1 MTPPADP
8 AANAPRDTNLM
19 RVVAVLREQG
29 RLTRA
34 EVSEATGLSRTTVSG
49 ILNRL
54 RDYGLVVENTEP
66 PQGAAVAGGLG
77 RPPTTV
83 ALDLSAGAAVG
94 VDIGRRHIRVTL
106 ADLGHQVLAQRE
118 ARFDVDG
125 RADQALAL
133 VATLVGE
140 AIAASGVAPG
150 RILGLGLGLPAPID
164 SDGRIGSS
172 KILPGW
178 TGRAPGPE
186 LAARVGLPVQV
197 GNDAN
202 LGGLAE
208 ALYGA
213 GRGHRHVVYLKLAT
227 GIGGALVLDGRLHS
241 GAGGVAGEIGHTTVS
256 DTGAVCRCGNRG
268 CLELVAGGPALL
280 DALRHTGVELSSIA
294 DVIERAQ
301 AGHAGCRRV
310 IEDTGALVGV
320 AVANTV
326 KLIDPSIVIIGGELA
341 AAGDLLLGP
350 IRAALRQAGLAGAE
364 PLVAAA
370 VLGEAAESLGGVLL
384 VLHETDKAAAEDL
397 VARLMQETDRPLTP
411 DAAPRSAPQSGLTND
426 SPRSPRAT
434 SSAPRE
440 ASASRRPSR
449 S

>member
-1 MTPPADP
+1 MNPPVES
-8 AANAPRDTNLM
+8 AATPRDTNLL
-19 RVVAVLREQG
+19 RVVGVLREQG

-34 EVSEATGLSRTTVSG
+34 ELIELTGLSRTTVSV
-49 ILNRL
+49 ILGRL
-54 RDYGLVVENTEP
+54 RDFGLVVENAEP
-66 PQGAAVAGGLG
+66 SPGGVPAGGLG

-106 ADLGHQVLAQRE
+106 ADLGHQVLAERE

-133 VATLVGE
+133 VAELVTE
-140 AIAASGVAPG
+140 AINASGVARD

-178 TGRAPGPE
+178 TGRSPGPE
-186 LAARVGLPVQV
+186 LAERVGLPVQV

-227 GIGGALVLDGRLHS
+227 GIGGALILDGRLHS

-280 DALRHTGVELSSIA
+280 DALRHSGVELSSIA
-294 DVIERAQ
+294 DVIERAET
-301 AGHAGCRRV
+301 GHAGCRRV
-310 IEDTGALVGV
+310 LEDTGALVGV
-320 AVANTV
+320 AIANTV

-350 IRAALRQAGLAGAE
+350 IRTALRQAGLAGAE
-364 PLVAAA
+364 PVVAPA

-384 VLHETDKAAAEDL
+384 VLHETDTGATEDL
-397 VARLMQETDRPLTP
+397 VARLMQGPPRPITT
-411 DAAPRSAPQSGLTND
+411 ARRTG
-426 SPRSPRAT
+426 RRAV
-434 SSAPRE
+434 PGR
-440 ASASRRPSR
+440 
-449 S
+449 